1 MSKDKYETMKLSTT
15 ERNIDQA
22 IQRVYET
29 YGPDLSAFFKD
40 VQRKARAEA
49 ARKSTESQANDS
61 KKEQHQ

>member
-40 VQRKARAEA
+40 VQQRKAQAEA
-49 ARKSTESQANDS
+49 PRKSTESQISDS
-61 KKEQHQ
+61 KKAQQ